1 MLRNARID
9 ENVLKKTNTL
19 QNTTKKLPV
28 KFKPKL
34 SVSWI
39 VKCHFPVYLIFSLC
53 NFPSV
58 IVAQLGV
65 TFSCTKTVQ
74 TYTLPAGVASIAVT
88 AAGAQGGQAGQ
99 GTAEN
104 TQLPG
109 LGGIIDTVIGVASLA
124 TLYVYVGGAG
134 NSGLYTNT
142 GGFNGGGTGSYY
154 SGNNPYTWG
163 GGGGGAS
170 DVRTIEGDLSTRLVV
185 AGGGGGWL
193 AYITCAIIDEQH
205 FRIT

>member
-1 MLRNARID
+1 MLNTHVTAID
-9 ENVLKKTNTL
+9 
-19 QNTTKKLPV
+19 PV
-28 KFKPKL
+28 WL
-34 SVSWI
+34 SAQSASTV
-39 VKCHFPVYLIFSLC
+39 CP
-53 NFPSV
+53 PAA
-58 IVAQLGV
+58 VAYFNYSG
-65 TFSCTKTVQ
+65 TFEAYTV
-74 TYTLPAGVASIAVT
+74 PEGVASISVT

-99 GTAEN
+99 GTTAN